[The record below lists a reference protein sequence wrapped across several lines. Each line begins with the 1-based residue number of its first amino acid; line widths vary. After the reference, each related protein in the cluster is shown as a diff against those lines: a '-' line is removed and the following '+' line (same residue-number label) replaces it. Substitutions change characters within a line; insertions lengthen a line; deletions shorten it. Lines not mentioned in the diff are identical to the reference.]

1 MSTTGHGHGHSEP
14 GADPESIAVGHELKD
29 AQTRPLAFAALG
41 LGVLLLA
48 SFIVMGVVL
57 RSTGNTLA
65 DTSSDLPTTAA
76 MQMQIP
82 PSPRIEQNPILDGNQ
97 IVADATKKLAGYGW
111 VDEQAG
117 TAHIPIER
125 AMELVVERGVAGK

>member
-1 MSTTGHGHGHSEP
+1 MSTTGHGHSEP

-29 AQTRPLAFAALG
+29 TQTRPLVFAALG
-41 LGVLLLA
+41 LGVLLLV
-48 SFIVMGVVL
+48 SFIVMGIML

-65 DTSSDLPTTAA
+65 DTSSNLPTTAA
-76 MQMQIP
+76 MQVQIP
-82 PSPRIEQNPILDGNQ
+82 PSPRIEQNPIIDGNQ

-111 VDEQAG
+111 VDQQAG

-125 AMELVVERGVAGK
+125 AMQLVVERGVTGK